1 MDETTWTIIGT
12 AVALFVALS
21 AVMQLIIMS
30 LKNEL
35 RAEFKQAIAELRAEL
50 KQDLAEQRAEFQREM
65 AEFRQDMAAM
75 RAEFRQDMAEQRAE
89 FKRDMAEQ
97 RAEFKQALAESNAD
111 LSSKIQANRTEIIAN
126 RRIIYRLSLHRHGAD
141 GRPLAPLTDAL
152 EPPDFGSGSDNG
164 EGGIPPA

>member
-12 AVALFVALS
+12 AVALFVAMS
-21 AVMQLIIMS
+21 AVMQLTITS

-35 RAEFKQAIAELRAEL
+35 RAEFKQAIAELRSEL

-65 AEFRQDMAAM
+65 AEFKR
-75 RAEFRQDMAEQRAE
+75 DMAEMRAE

-97 RAEFKQALAESNAD
+97 RAEFKQDLAASNAD
-111 LSSKIQANRTEIIAN
+111 LSAKIQANRTEIIAN

-141 GRPLAPLTDAL
+141 GRPLAPVTDAL
-152 EPPDFGSGSDNG
+152 EPPDFGSDNG
-164 EGGIPPA
+164 EGGILPA

>member
-12 AVALFVALS
+12 GIALFVALS
-21 AVMQLIIMS
+21 AVMQLMIMS

-35 RAEFKQAIAELRAEL
+35 RAEFKQG
-50 KQDLAEQRAEFQREM
+50 LAEQRAEFQEKM
-65 AEFRQDMAAM
+65 AEFRQDMA
-75 RAEFRQDMAEQRAE
+75 DMRAE

-111 LSSKIQANRTEIIAN
+111 LSSKIQANRAEIIAN
-126 RRIIYRLSLHRHGAD
+126 RRIIYRLSLHRHGVD
-141 GRPLAPLTDAL
+141 GLPVAPLTDAL
-152 EPPDFGSGSDNG
+152 EPPDFGSGSGSDNG

>member
-21 AVMQLIIMS
+21 AVMQLMIMS

-35 RAEFKQAIAELRAEL
+35 RAEFKRDLAELRSEL
-50 KQDLAEQRAEFQREM
+50 KQDLAEQRAEFQQKM
-65 AEFRQDMAAM
+65 AEFRQDMAEM
-75 RAEFRQDMAEQRAE
+75 RAEFKHE
-89 FKRDMAEQ
+89 
-97 RAEFKQALAESNAD
+97 LAASNAD
-111 LSSKIQANRTEIIAN
+111 LSTKIQANRTEIIGN

>member
-12 AVALFVALS
+12 GIALFVALS
-21 AVMQLIIMS
+21 AVIQLSNMS

-35 RAEFKQAIAELRAEL
+35 RAEFKRDLAEHRSEF
-50 KQDLAEQRAEFQREM
+50 KQDLAEQRAEFQQKM

-75 RAEFRQDMAEQRAE
+75 RAEFRQDMAAMRAE
-89 FKRDMAEQ
+89 SRQDTAKM
-97 RAEFKQALAESNAD
+97 RAEFKQDLAASNAD
-111 LSSKIQANRTEIIAN
+111 LSTKIQANRTEIIAN

-152 EPPDFGSGSDNG
+152 EPPDFGSDNG
-164 EGGIPPA
+164 EGGILPA